1 MVPVLAAASGAA
13 RKVTGRSS
21 LSARP
26 WVSARTALSAR
37 SRVSA
42 RPALSARTGPS
53 ARSRV
58 LARSSVCPSMAV
70 PLVRRSQGNPRGAP
84 RWGGATSCS
93 VGPCRRSRPQVADPD
108 GHRCVPASPPVPLGW
123 SPWRS
128 SHGRLARRQRRSPW
142 HRHRLWSPGRA
153 PQGGRPPGWGPARWT
168 ARHPARSGCARRSTS
183 TPQEVDPRRCARVS
197 SPASTARPCRRMSR
211 SPTGHRVL
219 SRSSSC

>member
-93 VGPCRRSRPQVADPD
+93 VGPCRGSRRQPAEPD
-108 GHRCVPASPPVPLGW
+108 GHRCVPAWLQVPLGW

-128 SHGRLARRQRRSPW
+128 FRGRLVRRRQRSPW
-142 HRHRLWSPGRA
+142 CRHRLWS
-153 PQGGRPPGWGPARWT
+153 PARWT

-219 SRSSSC
+219 GRSSSC